1 MLMKRIKLNDS
12 VLIETRERLDI
23 HEMKL
28 KSALEHVIYATDER
42 ERDFY
47 VWMAKCQLEAI
58 ESILQVM
65 HFHDGYYVFTEEV
78 KVMEES

>member
-1 MLMKRIKLNDS
+1 MKKMKLNDS
-12 VLIETRERLDI
+12 VLIETRERLGI

-28 KSALEHVIYATDER
+28 KSALELVIYSKDER

-58 ESILQVM
+58 ESILQVV
-65 HFHDGYYVFTEEV
+65 HYHDGYYTYLEDIKEMEV
-78 KVMEES
+78 S